1 MAEVGANGCSPLPQ
15 RFKMKMIN
23 NNWRLLFTPDVDPYM
38 NMAIDEA
45 LTRKCI
51 DSEDRPTVIR
61 FYTWKET
68 SCSIG
73 YFQKIENVFKAPND
87 KRIPV
92 VRRPTGGGIV
102 YHSND
107 ITFSIVKKRMQPS
120 RQENITS
127 FYKLIGDSL
136 LRGLERLGFTGTFYL
151 PEEES
156 HRSVK
161 ERKPLNNFLP
171 QPSFCSVTPAKYDIM
186 INGSKVAG
194 YAARKSQGA
203 VLCQGYLDVYKRW
216 NEQYN
221 GSREKAINLLFDNL
235 AASFKDVF
243 GITLTSSQLT
253 EEEMRSAN
261 EIRNKKYACD
271 EWNYRK

>member
-1 MAEVGANGCSPLPQ
+1 MET
-15 RFKMKMIN
+15 KKD

-51 DSEDRPTVIR
+51 DSQDRPTVIR

-73 YFQKIENVFKAPND
+73 YFQKIENVFKAPNN

-102 YHSND
+102 YHGND
-107 ITFSIVKKRMQPS
+107 ITFSIIKRRIQS
-120 RQENITS
+120 DRQEDITS
-127 FYKLIGDSL
+127 FYKLIGESL
-136 LRGLERLGFTGTFYL
+136 LGGLERLGFTCTSYF

-156 HRSVK
+156 HRSEPK
-161 ERKPLNNFLP
+161 RKPLNNFLS
-171 QPSFCSVTPAKYDIM
+171 QQSFCSVTPAKYDIM

-203 VLCQGYLDVYKRW
+203 VLCQGYLDVHKRW
-216 NEQYN
+216 KEQYKN
-221 GSREKAINLLFDNL
+221 SREKAIHLLFDNL
-235 AASFKDVF
+235 VSSFEKVF

-253 EEEMRSAN
+253 EEEKRLADI
-261 EIRNKKYACD
+261 IRNEKYASD